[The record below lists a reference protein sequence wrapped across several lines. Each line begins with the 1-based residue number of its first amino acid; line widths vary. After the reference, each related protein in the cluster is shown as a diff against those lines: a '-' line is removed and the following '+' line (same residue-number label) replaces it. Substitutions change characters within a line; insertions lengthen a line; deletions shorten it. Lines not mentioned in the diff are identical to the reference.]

1 MIPIVSANGAEIPV
15 IGLGTWDMRGEE
27 AVRAVHAALDA
38 GYRHI
43 DTAAMYGNEAEIG
56 EAIRN
61 HSTPREE
68 IFVTTKVWY
77 SDLADGRLQKSAA
90 ESLKRLGM
98 DQVDLLLIHWPSRKI
113 PFREQVL
120 ALCDAKRRG
129 LARHIGVSN
138 FTPTLPR
145 RRSGGRERA
154 DRHQSGRASSVAG
167 SADAD
172 GDRRRLGVSITS
184 YAPLGRTRLL
194 TEPAIVEI
202 AQSKGKSPAQV
213 VLRWHIQQ
221 PMNIAIPKSADPQRI
236 SGEYRYLRLRAERGG
251 DEPHLWPRPARRQ
264 DGARRLSDRLGRRAR
279 GLAAD
284 YPASDAAR
292 RSAACGAA
300 GTCAKA
306 VGADSR
312 SPEFPPWP

>member
-15 IGLGTWDMRGEE
+15 IGLGTWNLRGEA

-56 EAIRN
+56 QAIRN

-90 ESLKRLGM
+90 ESLKRLGL
-98 DQVDLLLIHWPSRKI
+98 DRVDLLLIHWPSRKA
-113 PFREQVL
+113 PLREQVL

-138 FTPTLPR
+138 FTPTLLEGAATVANEPIVTNQV
-145 RRSGGRERA
+145 EHHPWL
-154 DRHQSGRASSVAG
+154 DQQMLMEVAG
-167 SADAD
+167 
-172 GDRRRLGVSITS
+172 RLGVSTTS

-194 TEPAIVEI
+194 TEPAIVVI
-202 AQSKGKSPAQV
+202 AQSRGKSPAQV

-221 PMNIAIPKSADPQRI
+221 PMNITIPKSGDPQRI
-236 SGEYRYLRLRAERGG
+236 RENIDVFGFELSAEEMSRISGL
-251 DEPHLWPRPARRQ
+251 ARRNGRMVHGAYPTDWE
-264 DGARRLSDRLGRRAR
+264 DGLGPRR
-279 GLAAD
+279 GL
-284 YPASDAAR
+284 
-292 RSAACGAA
+292 
-300 GTCAKA
+300 
-306 VGADSR
+306 SR
-312 SPEFPPWP
+312 

>member
-1 MIPIVSANGAEIPV
+1 MIPIVSANGAKIPV
-15 IGLGTWDMRGEE
+15 IGLGTWDLRGEA

-61 HSTPREE
+61 HATPREE
-68 IFVTTKVWY
+68 IFVTTKVWS

-113 PFREQVL
+113 PFREQML

-138 FTPTLPR
+138 FTPASSR
-145 RRSGGRERA
+145 RRGGSRKRA
-154 DRHQSGRASSVAG
+154 DRHQPDRAPSLARP
-167 SADAD
+167 ADAD
-172 GDRRRLGVSITS
+172 GAAAKHGISITS

-194 TEPAIVEI
+194 T
-202 AQSKGKSPAQV
+202 SRRS
-213 VLRWHIQQ
+213 
-221 PMNIAIPKSADPQRI
+221 S
-236 SGEYRYLRLRAERGG
+236 RLRAR
-251 DEPHLWPRPARRQ
+251 RAKARR
-264 DGARRLSDRLGRRAR
+264 RWCS
-279 GLAAD
+279 
-284 YPASDAAR
+284 
-292 RSAACGAA
+292 A
-300 GTCAKA
+300 GTSS
-306 VGADSR
+306 SR
-312 SPEFPPWP
+312 

>member
-61 HSTPREE
+61 HSTPRDE

-90 ESLKRLGM
+90 DSLKRLGM
-98 DQVDLLLIHWPSRKI
+98 DQVDLLLIHWPSGKI

-138 FTPTLPR
+138 FTPTLLE
-145 RRSGGRERA
+145 GA
-154 DRHQSGRASSVAG
+154 ATVASEPIVTNQIEHHPWLDQQMLMDTAAG
-167 SADAD
+167 
-172 GDRRRLGVSITS
+172 LGVSITS

-221 PMNIAIPKSADPQRI
+221 PMNIVIPKSADPQRI
-236 SGEYRYLRLRAERGG
+236 RENIDVFGFELSAEEMSRISGL
-251 DEPHLWPRPARRQ
+251 ARR
-264 DGARRLSDRLGRRAR
+264 DGRMVHGAYPTDWEDGLGPRR
-279 GLAAD
+279 GL
-284 YPASDAAR
+284 
-292 RSAACGAA
+292 
-300 GTCAKA
+300 
-306 VGADSR
+306 SR
-312 SPEFPPWP
+312 